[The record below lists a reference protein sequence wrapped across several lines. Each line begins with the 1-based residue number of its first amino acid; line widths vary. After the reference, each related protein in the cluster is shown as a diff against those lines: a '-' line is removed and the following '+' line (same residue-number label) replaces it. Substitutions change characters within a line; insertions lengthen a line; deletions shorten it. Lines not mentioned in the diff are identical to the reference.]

1 MSRMAL
7 LLLLLVML
15 VPGVADADP
24 GERAAALPVAL
35 DGRPGLVVL
44 LADDTDQGL
53 VVPRLVVEAGDATLE
68 VPLRDDGVRPDAAA
82 GDQVFSGRLSP
93 APVARQATFTLV
105 EGATELWRDTAPLSG
120 SQPTLRLVY
129 GQGGT
134 AAVFD
139 TDAPGPS
146 PTAAVAP
153 AVAAA
158 RTDRSLAVVLGALGL
173 AVGLWLGLTLAPGL
187 TGPPRQG

>member
-1 MSRMAL
+1 MVWVL
-7 LLLLLVML
+7 LL
-15 VPGVADADP
+15 GVAVADP

-53 VVPRLVVEAGDATLE
+53 VSPKVVVEAGDAVFD
-68 VPLRDDGVRPDAAA
+68 VPLRDDGVRPDAEA
-82 GDQVFSGRLSP
+82 GDRVFTGRLSP
-93 APVARQATFTLV
+93 APVARQATFTLA
-105 EGATELWRDTAPLSG
+105 EGSAELWRDSAPLSG

-134 AAVFD
+134 AAVFE
-139 TDAPGPS
+139 TDAPGPT

-173 AVGLWLGLTLAPGL
+173 AVGLWLGMTLASGRTRSRPEG
-187 TGPPRQG
+187 

>member
-1 MSRMAL
+1 MSRMA
-7 LLLLLVML
+7 LLLLVML
-15 VPGVADADP
+15 VPGVAADP
-24 GERAAALPVAL
+24 GERQPRFRSRSTGARVLWSCWRTTPT
-35 DGRPGLVVL
+35 RPGL
-44 LADDTDQGL
+44 AE
-53 VVPRLVVEAGDATLE
+53 LVVEAGDATLE
-68 VPLRDDGVRPDAAA
+68 VPLRDDGVRPDAAVVTRCSRA
-82 GDQVFSGRLSP
+82 ASPRPRGAPGHLHLGR
-93 APVARQATFTLV
+93 
-105 EGATELWRDTAPLSG
+105 GCHGLWRDTAPLSG

-187 TGPPRQG
+187 TGPRRQG

>member
-1 MSRMAL
+1 MGARVLWSCWQTTPTRASSRRGWWWRRAR
-7 LLLLLVML
+7 
-15 VPGVADADP
+15 DP
-24 GERAAALPVAL
+24 GGA
-35 DGRPGLVVL
+35 
-44 LADDTDQGL
+44 
-53 VVPRLVVEAGDATLE
+53 
-68 VPLRDDGVRPDAAA
+68 LRDDGVRPDAAA

-93 APVARQATFTLV
+93 APVAREATFTLAV
-105 EGATELWRDTAPLSG
+105 GATELWRDTAPLSG

-139 TDAPGPS
+139 MDAPGPS

-187 TGPPRQG
+187 TGPRRQG

>member
-1 MSRMAL
+1 MSKMA
-7 LLLLLVML
+7 LLLLVML
-15 VPGVADADP
+15 VPGVAVPTRGNGSRLLWLSMGARVLWSCWQTTP
-24 GERAAALPVAL
+24 TRASSRRGWWRRAT
-35 DGRPGLVVL
+35 RPWRCP
-44 LADDTDQGL
+44 A
-53 VVPRLVVEAGDATLE
+53 R
-68 VPLRDDGVRPDAAA
+68 RRVRSDAAA
-82 GDQVFSGRLSP
+82 GDQVFGPPPRPCGAPGHLHLGRGRHR
-93 APVARQATFTLV
+93 AV
-105 EGATELWRDTAPLSG
+105 RDTAPLIG

-139 TDAPGPS
+139 MDAPGPS

-187 TGPPRQG
+187 TGPRRQG